1 MEAKAPPLGIPSL
14 LALGLNG
21 VVGVGIFFAP
31 SVVARLAPGWFGV
44 AMFAVVGVSLLPVA
58 AAFARLSAHLPED
71 GGPIV
76 YARAAFG
83 EGAAFLVGWISYLS
97 ALASSAAVISGLVH
111 HGLSLSPD
119 IERVVMVAT
128 AVTLAGVSALGLS
141 PSANVWTGLT
151 LLKLTPLVALVGLS
165 LLAAPTVHADAVATP
180 SLGQLARA
188 ALTVTFAY
196 QGFEIVPLV
205 SGQARTPARSVPIAI
220 LGTMGLAAL
229 LYVLLQR
236 AAVQQVVGLSSS
248 MSPLRDAA
256 LALGGPVFGRLVLI
270 GTSVSALGIAFGM
283 VVMTPRYLASLGAG
297 HVGVALSSHDPRG
310 VPRASLALSVVL
322 MSALLIAGS
331 GGQLFALSSV
341 AVLSQY
347 GMTGLALLVLA
358 LRRLRGLRPIDAWPA
373 PFVIALGVVLVVFG
387 GSRWEWIVAGTA
399 VVVGVALRALGRV
412 LRRA

>member
-1 MEAKAPPLGIPSL
+1 MSEPARPLGVPSL

-31 SVVARLAPGWFGV
+31 SVVARLAPGWVGV
-44 AMFAVVGVSLLPVA
+44 AMFAAVGALLLPVA

-97 ALASSAAVISGLVH
+97 ALASTAAVISGLVH
-111 HGLSLSPD
+111 HGLSLSPAH
-119 IERVVMVAT
+119 ERIAMVAT
-128 AVTLAGVSALGLS
+128 ALVLASVSALGLS

-151 LLKLTPLVALVGLS
+151 ALKLAPLLALVALS
-165 LLAAPTVHADAVATP
+165 LFAAPTAPVTSVALP
-180 SLGQLARA
+180 SPEMLARA

-205 SGQARTPARSVPIAI
+205 SGQARSPSRSVPIAI

-236 AAVQQVVGLSSS
+236 AAVGHVEGLASSL
-248 MSPLRDAA
+248 SPLRDAGA
-256 LALGGPVFGRLVLI
+256 SLGGATFGKLVLI

-283 VVMTPRYLASLGAG
+283 VVMTPRYLAGLGPG
-297 HVGVALSSHDPRG
+297 HVGARLAASDARG
-310 VPRASLALSVVL
+310 VPRASLLLTVVL
-322 MSALLIAGS
+322 VSALLVAGS

-358 LRRLRGLRPIDAWPA
+358 LRRSRGLRPIDAWPA
-373 PFVIALGVVLVVFG
+373 PFVIGLGVVLVVVG
-387 GSRWEWIVAGTA
+387 GSRWEWLVAGSA
-399 VVVGVALRALGRV
+399 VVVGVALRAAAKALSWR
-412 LRRA
+412 

>member
-1 MEAKAPPLGIPSL
+1 MEAQPRPLGVPSL

-31 SVVARLAPGWFGV
+31 SVVARLAPGWIGV
-44 AMFAVVGVSLLPVA
+44 AMFAAVGALLLPVA
-58 AAFARLSAHLPED
+58 AAFARLAAHLPED

-97 ALASSAAVISGLVH
+97 ALASTAAVISGLVH
-111 HGLSLSPD
+111 HGLSLSGGV
-119 IERVVMVAT
+119 ERAAMVAT
-128 AVTLAGVSALGLS
+128 ALTLAAVSALGLS
-141 PSANVWTGLT
+141 PSAKVWTALT
-151 LLKLTPLVALVGLS
+151 VLKLTPLLALVALS
-165 LLAAPTVHADAVATP
+165 LFVAPKAPPVEATGS

-205 SGQARTPARSVPIAI
+205 SGQARSPSRTVPAAI
-220 LGTMGLAAL
+220 LGTMALAAL

-236 AAVQQVVGLSSS
+236 AAVGHVVDLASSG
-248 MSPLRDAA
+248 SPLRDAA
-256 LALGGPVFGRLVLI
+256 TSLGGAGFGELVRV

-283 VVMTPRYLASLGAG
+283 IVMTPRYLAGLGAS
-297 HVGVALSSHDPRG
+297 HVGPGLAKSDVRG
-310 VPRASLALSVVL
+310 VPRLALVVSVTLV
-322 MSALLIAGS
+322 SLLLVAGS

-347 GMTGLALLVLA
+347 GMTGLALLVLS
-358 LRRLRGLRPIDAWPA
+358 LRRARGLSPAHAWPA

-387 GSRWEWIVAGTA
+387 GSRWEWMVAGGA
-399 VVVGVALRALGRV
+399 ALLGVALRAAVRAASGR
-412 LRRA
+412 